1 MKTLSDNSGAAT
13 APQTVAIP
21 WAVPGRKATPRASLR
36 AHRLIAALIFVT
48 LTALGLY
55 LADLYGRAGFRTE
68 AAIRVSPTVP
78 AAMPE
83 DFDQRFTSS
92 ADYQTFVQ
100 QQVVEID
107 GPETA
112 GAALD
117 LLGPKRSLWQRP
129 GETDRHAAERLAWDL
144 DVTWVPGTY
153 LITIGLE
160 GQRPAALAQIVNAVA
175 QAYLARQQTEAA
187 NGNDASSHLLLDHKA
202 DLQRQVDSKRA
213 QLSGFAQTLGVSDF
227 DKGAGTPYDRML
239 DYSNVALDRARRDLV
254 KAKAHLD
261 AMMADQQR
269 MKSVDLDPAAE
280 QMLAYNSTI
289 NSAKSELIARRE
301 ADFLELG
308 GLGPNHPGRPG
319 LEREISQI
327 DAEIAR
333 TNNSAVGQLDSVLR
347 GSRDA
352 KAREETSRAQATVD
366 EAQQVEQNLETQ
378 QTALRQQVAS
388 FSAQYS
394 QALAVREDME
404 SLRKQILDI
413 DDRVNMLRLQNHSPD
428 VVQLESAA
436 PIPDTPQNGKRRK
449 IFLAF
454 AVVALFLAVAVPVVI
469 DLTSPIIGDPAEIEA
484 ILGFPLLGV
493 AFGTASRNGR
503 DAMRRIA
510 LGILREHRASGTRS
524 FVLAAVRPHAGTTL
538 ITLALARELSDL
550 GVRTAALEANAAN
563 PDARYLGGVSAN
575 SAASE
580 PAVRGINIVRPG
592 KSRLPTGSLR
602 NPYHGIVPATD
613 AQPDR
618 IPICRHDGGPKLRF
632 ECIDGLVQ
640 IALADHDIVLI
651 DAPAVLDSSDP
662 GMLVQAPAA
671 AILIVREGRDHLSD
685 VTAAAR
691 ELERLRPPAV
701 GAIASLV
708 PLEDRIG
715 LSSEISASR
724 EIAIRTSAVEIEHS
738 RLRDA

>member
-1 MKTLSDNSGAAT
+1 MKALSDNSGAAT

-21 WAVPGRKATPRASLR
+21 LAVPGRKPTPRASLR
-36 AHRLIAALIFVT
+36 AHRLIAAIIFVT

-55 LADLYGRAGFRTE
+55 LANLYGRAGYRTE

-78 AAMPE
+78 VSMPE

-107 GPETA
+107 GPDTA

-117 LLGPKRSLWQRP
+117 LLGPRRSLWQRP
-129 GETDRHAAERLAWDL
+129 GETNRHAAERLAWDL
-144 DVTWVPGTY
+144 DVRWVPGTY
-153 LITIGLE
+153 LITVGLE
-160 GQRPAALAQIVNAVA
+160 GQKPAALAQIVNAVV
-175 QAYLARQQTEAA
+175 QAYLTRQQAEAMS
-187 NGNDASSHLLLDHKA
+187 GNDASSHLLLDHKA

-213 QLSGFAQTLGVSDF
+213 QLSGFAQTLSVSDL

-239 DYSNVALDRARRDLV
+239 DDSNVALDRARRDLV

-261 AMMADQQR
+261 AMVADQQR

-280 QMLAYNSTI
+280 QMLANNSTI

-308 GLGPNHPGRPG
+308 GLGPHHPGRPE

-333 TNNSAVGQLDSVLR
+333 TNNSAVGQLGSVLR
-347 GSRDA
+347 GNRDTT
-352 KAREETSRAQATVD
+352 AREETSRAQAAVD
-366 EAQQVEQNLETQ
+366 EAQQIEQNLETQ
-378 QTALRQQVAS
+378 DTALRQQVAS

-413 DDRVNMLRLQNHSPD
+413 NDRVNMLRLQNHSPD
-428 VVQLESAA
+428 MVQLETAA
-436 PIPDTPQNGKRRK
+436 PIPDTPENGKRRK
-449 IFLAF
+449 IFLVFTLA
-454 AVVALFLAVAVPVVI
+454 ALFLAVAVPVAI
-469 DLTSPIIGDPAEIEA
+469 DLMNPIIGDPAEIEA

-493 AFGTASRNGR
+493 AFGTASRGGR

-524 FVLAAVRPHAGTTL
+524 FVLSAVRPHAGTTM

-550 GVRTAALEANAAN
+550 GVRTAALEANASN
-563 PDARYLGGVSAN
+563 SDARYLSVSAN
-575 SAASE
+575 SVASDS
-580 PAVRGINIVRPG
+580 AVRGINIVRPNR
-592 KSRLPTGSLR
+592 SRLPTGSLR
-602 NPYHGIVPATD
+602 NPYHSIVPATD

-618 IPICRHDGGPKLRF
+618 IPICRHDGGPKLKF

-640 IALADHDIVLI
+640 LALADHDIVLI
-651 DAPAVLDSSDP
+651 DAPAVLNSPDP
-662 GMLVQAPAA
+662 GMLVQTPAA
-671 AILIVREGRDHLSD
+671 AILIVREGRDQLCD

-715 LSSEISASR
+715 LSREISAGR
-724 EIAIRTSAVEIEHS
+724 EITMHTSALEIEHS
-738 RLRDA
+738 GLRDA